1 VLKVLSV
8 GSTAVGAIEEPEL
21 FNEALFGFY
30 RRDGN
35 RRARFLP

>member
-1 VLKVLSV
+1 MLKVLSV
-8 GSTAVGAIEEPEL
+8 GRRLLLAIEEPEL